1 MGKKK
6 KNLTQRF
13 ATQFCTMADEHSMTS
28 TPYTSKENNAVNQL
42 LEIAAA
48 FKTSKSKTMTTDS
61 PLAQGKK
68 NVASGKHTTTGY
80 YTTIVRSTLQ
90 ELHNFIE
97 AENNSS
103 NFTEKIEEAYND
115 HHSINYYAM
124 SFPNP
129 VHDREWFQSVITKV
143 EAEKVILVSVPC
155 FIEER
160 ARNVHP
166 DVGA

>member
-1 MGKKK
+1 
-6 KNLTQRF
+6 
-13 ATQFCTMADEHSMTS
+13 MADEHSMTS
-28 TPYTSKENNAVNQL
+28 TPYTSKENNAVNRL

-48 FKTSKSKTMTTDS
+48 FKTSKSKTMTTAS

-103 NFTEKIEEAYND
+103 NLD
-115 HHSINYYAM
+115 
-124 SFPNP
+124 
-129 VHDREWFQSVITKV
+129 
-143 EAEKVILVSVPC
+143 
-155 FIEER
+155 
-160 ARNVHP
+160 
-166 DVGA
+166 

>member
-1 MGKKK
+1 
-6 KNLTQRF
+6 
-13 ATQFCTMADEHSMTS
+13 
-28 TPYTSKENNAVNQL
+28 
-42 LEIAAA
+42 
-48 FKTSKSKTMTTDS
+48 MTTDS